1 MSDLLEFVSRING
14 FGGKSFTDK
23 VEIFGWYLHE
33 NGGKPKFGPTDLLR
47 CFEVAH
53 ESKPSNIHSIVHR
66 LSTDRP
72 ARLLKDGQGYR
83 LSAAVRE
90 QVGKLVNRKTN
101 TAVNALLTGL
111 LSSVTNKDQQTFLDE
126 TIVCCN
132 GKAHRAA
139 IVMGWNLAYSH
150 LCDRIFDAHLVAF
163 NANRT
168 KIHPK
173 LPEIVKRTDFQEYGE
188 RQVIDVCRTASIVD
202 KSIYKILQERLD
214 RRNMAAHPSAVV
226 FTSAQAEDLITDLVN
241 NVLLNSRL

>member
-1 MSDLLEFVSRING
+1 VSDLLEFANRING

-33 NGGKPKFGPTDLLR
+33 NGGRPKFGPADLLR
-47 CFEVAH
+47 CFEVVH

-66 LSTDRP
+66 LSTERP

-83 LSAAVRE
+83 LSSAARE
-90 QVGKLVNRKTN
+90 QVGKLVGRKFN
-101 TAVNALLTGL
+101 TALNVLLTGL
-111 LSSVTNKDQQTFLDE
+111 SSSVTNTDQRKFLDE
-126 TIVCCN
+126 TIACCN

-150 LCDRIFDAHLVAF
+150 LCDRIFDAHLVVF

-168 KIHPK
+168 KAHPK
-173 LPEIVKRTDFQEYGE
+173 LPEIIKRTDFQEYGE
-188 RQVIDVCRTASIVD
+188 RQVIEVCRIAGVVD

-214 RRNMAAHPSAVV
+214 RRNMAAHPSAVI

-241 NVLLNSRL
+241 NILLNSRL

>member
-1 MSDLLEFVSRING
+1 VSNLLEFVSRING
-14 FGGKSFTDK
+14 FRGKSFTDK

-47 CFEVAH
+47 CFETAH
-53 ESKPSNIHSIVHR
+53 EAKPSNIHSIVHR

-72 ARLLKDGQGYR
+72 ARLLKDSQGYR

-90 QVGKLVNRKTN
+90 QVGKLVSRKTN
-101 TAVNALLTGL
+101 AAVTALLTGL
-111 LSSVTNKDQQTFLDE
+111 LSSVTNKDQQTFLNE
-126 TIVCCN
+126 TIACCN
-132 GKAHRAA
+132 GNAHRAA

-150 LCDRIFDAHLVAF
+150 LCDRIFDVHLATF

-168 KIHPK
+168 KVHPK
-173 LPEIVKRTDFQEYGE
+173 LPEIAKRTDFQEYGE

>member
-14 FGGKSFTDK
+14 FRVKSFTDK

-47 CFEVAH
+47 CFEAVH

-66 LSTDRP
+66 LSTERP
-72 ARLLKDGQGYR
+72 ARMLKDGQGYR

-90 QVGKLVNRKTN
+90 QVGRLVGRKTN
-101 TAVNALLTGL
+101 TAVNSLLTGL

-126 TIVCCN
+126 TIACYN
-132 GKAHRAA
+132 GNAHRAA

-150 LCDRIFDAHLVAF
+150 LCDRIFDAHLTAF

-168 KIHPK
+168 KVHPK
-173 LPEIVKRTDFQEYGE
+173 LPEIIKRTDFQEYGE

-214 RRNMAAHPSAVV
+214 RRNTAAHPSAVV